1 MDKNMAKEIDKKKKL
16 KELEEKRNSKLVLGG
31 ISSYSGYKGYKAG
44 ETLSML
50 QQLGEIP
57 FLPVARRADS
67 MNPIYLEDQKHSVE
81 EYSAI
86 LQVLEQKGLITL
98 DYDLPIK
105 GFHDQR
111 YHDFPVVGSF
121 ALSARGQQVL
131 ELLDVQG
138 IQ

>member
-1 MDKNMAKEIDKKKKL
+1 MAECMH
-16 KELEEKRNSKLVLGG
+16 NC
-31 ISSYSGYKGYKAG
+31 SSCSGCSNCSNCLTLTEA
-44 ETLSML
+44 ELSML

-86 LQVLEQKGLITL
+86 LQALEQKGLITL
-98 DYDLPIK
+98 DYNLPIK

>member
-1 MDKNMAKEIDKKKKL
+1 MAECMH
-16 KELEEKRNSKLVLGG
+16 NC
-31 ISSYSGYKGYKAG
+31 SSCSGCSNCSNCLTLTEA
-44 ETLSML
+44 ELSML

-86 LQVLEQKGLITL
+86 LQALEQKGLITL

-121 ALSARGQQVL
+121 TLSARGQQVL